1 MAKIGFTGTMSC
13 GKTTLVKALSEI
25 YQFAHYETATERS
38 KYLMSL
44 GIPLNTDSTLKGQFI
59 FLAERATELMF
70 DNILTDRTI
79 YDVCAFTVLAKSINN
94 SQKYVFEKAAME
106 LKNDYDLIFY
116 VSPEGVNIEDNGV
129 RTTDTNFRSEID
141 LEIQQLLKRY
151 PPNKLVKIPPYL
163 TTEERIKIVIDNIYN
178 SENK

>member
-13 GKTTLVKALSEI
+13 GKTTLVKALSET

-59 FLAERATELMF
+59 FLAERATELLSN
-70 DNILTDRTI
+70 NIITDRTI
-79 YDVCAFTVLAKSINN
+79 WDVCAFTALAESISNDK
-94 SQKYVFEKAAME
+94 KYDFEKAAMQ
-106 LKNDYDLIFY
+106 LKNEYDIIFY
-116 VSPEGVNIEDNGV
+116 ISPDGVELENNLI
-129 RTTDTNFRSEID
+129 RTTDPQYRIEINTQ
-141 LEIQQLLKRY
+141 IQNLLVRY